1 LIDATAG
8 GRHGAGFAS
17 MIDLPLQVVLV
28 VIVARLIS
36 PGGS

>member
-1 LIDATAG
+1 LMPPLAG
-8 GRHGAGFAS
+8 GMAGFAS
-17 MIDLPLQVVLV
+17 MIDLLLQVVLV